1 MWLLLSAIYV
11 AFLGLSDV
19 VIDLIAVNYYRVDV
33 IILGLLN
40 SLWIL
45 TYIISSR
52 IASRIAENK
61 GSRPLI
67 VISILAMLSF
77 FVFLFSL
84 GNFYYLIISEIL
96 HSLSV
101 ALVRNGI
108 SITILNNLES
118 EKWDNANRAF
128 FQSSMFF
135 EGVFLYGTSVITLK
149 SLINSV
155 TALSAALLAVGV
167 FLLLL
172 MPSSNLSIS
181 RDLFR
186 VEKSVNS
193 SLSTISIL
201 SSIGYEPLY
210 APSKARV
217 VSRILESRYTL
228 TVGDVL
234 VSVVGFRLSN
244 SFFFTPLAFIL
255 LRILGLS
262 SDSALAIY
270 GVAKIVA
277 SISLSFFPNYLSRK
291 LAVTILMVRFLVMAL
306 LVSSFLTRSYELI
319 AALTLTYLFNIVLD
333 AKLYSLYIEASLASN
348 PSTYSVVSEF
358 SNIVGALTS
367 GYLIA
372 LGGLPT
378 TLASIL
384 ATTLVSL
391 RVIIKTSS

>member
-277 SISLSFFPNYLSRK
+277 SISLSLFPNYLSRK

>member
-33 IILGLLN
+33 VTLGLLS

-45 TYIISSR
+45 TYIIASR
-52 IASRIAENK
+52 IASRIAESR
-61 GSRPLI
+61 GPRPLI
-67 VISILAMLSF
+67 TISILTMLPF
-77 FVFLFSL
+77 LAFLFSL
-84 GNFYYLIISEIL
+84 GDFRHLIVSQIL

-101 ALVRNGI
+101 ALVRNSV

-118 EKWDNANRAF
+118 EKWDNTNRAF

-155 TALSAALLAVGV
+155 TVFSVGPLAVGV

-186 VEKSVNS
+186 TEKNINS

-217 VSRILESRYTL
+217 VSRILESQHTL

-234 VSVVGFRLSN
+234 VSVIGFRLSN
-244 SFFFTPLAFIL
+244 SFFFTPLAFIF

-262 SDSALAIY
+262 SDFVLAIY
-270 GVAKIVA
+270 GIAKIVA
-277 SISLSFFPNYLSRK
+277 SISLSFFPSYLSK
-291 LAVTILMVRFLVMAL
+291 KVATTILMVRFLVTAL
-306 LVSSFLTRSYELI
+306 VLGSFLTRSYELI

-348 PSTYSVVSEF
+348 PSTYSVISEF
-358 SNIVGALTS
+358 SNIAGALTS

-372 LGGLPT
+372 LGGLPA
-378 TLASIL
+378 TLASIA

-391 RVIIKTSS
+391 RVIIKTNS

>member
-101 ALVRNGI
+101 ALVRNGV

-358 SNIVGALTS
+358 SNIV
-367 GYLIA
+367 
-372 LGGLPT
+372 
-378 TLASIL
+378 
-384 ATTLVSL
+384 
-391 RVIIKTSS
+391 